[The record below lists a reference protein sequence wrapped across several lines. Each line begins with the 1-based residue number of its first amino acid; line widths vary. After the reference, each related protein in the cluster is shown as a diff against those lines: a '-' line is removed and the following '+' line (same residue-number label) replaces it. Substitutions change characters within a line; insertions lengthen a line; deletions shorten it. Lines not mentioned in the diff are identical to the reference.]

1 VPFSVGDNLGPYELL
16 APLGAGGM
24 GEVWKA
30 RDTRLNRMV
39 AIKRLNGPHTVRF
52 EEEARAIAALNHP
65 HICQIH
71 DMGPD
76 YLVLEYIDG
85 QPLKGPMPLDRALR
99 FAAQIAEALEAAHS
113 KGILHRDLKPG
124 NILVAGN
131 VTKLLDFGLAKNT
144 GDDDATRTMGISGT
158 PLYMSPEQ
166 AEGKALDARS
176 DIFSFGSVLFEMLA
190 GRRAFDSLA
199 AVLRDDPDPL
209 DSPLAAII
217 TRCLRKFPA
226 DRFQSAADLRAA
238 LAQVASSPGIQG
250 GVRPS
255 IAVLPFANMSGDKEQ
270 EYFSDGLAEEIL
282 NLLAK
287 IPSLKVIARTSSF
300 SFRGKEQDIRK
311 IAEALNVKNI
321 LEGSVRRSGN
331 RIRVTAQLIDA
342 TDGSHLWSE
351 RYDRE
356 LTDVF
361 AVQDEIAASIAS
373 ALHLKLTPQPAS
385 VERYKPNVPAYEA
398 YLKGRHHS
406 YQITADSMARAKEYF
421 EQAILFDPKFAL
433 PYSELARL
441 CISFAIGAGRPA
453 TEQMPQLQEL
463 AQRALDLHP
472 DLPEAH
478 SCLGMKAFMFDY
490 DWNEA
495 ERRFSLAFAR
505 EPVPALVCLDYTLYS
520 VALGKAGQAEQ
531 RMRHLVEAEPLVVF
545 YRLHLAFIFL
555 DMGRFAEAERECR
568 KILELDQNSYFGWA
582 FLGLALLARGEI
594 NEARRC
600 CEKGYSLAR
609 YSSASGTLAGLLAL
623 TGEHDRAAELLAK
636 LGPPETYGV
645 PMAWCLFHLHQGD
658 AEKAAD
664 WMDKAIDQRDPGAV
678 FWLRL
683 HAKGAISSS
692 PHWPALAKR
701 MSLPKSAL

>member
-1 VPFSVGDNLGPYELL
+1 MPLSVGDNLGPYELL

-30 RDTRLNRMV
+30 RDMRLDRIV
-39 AIKRLNGPHTVRF
+39 AIKRIKAAHGARF
-52 EEEARAIAALNHP
+52 EQEARAIAALNHP

-71 DMGPD
+71 DIGED

-85 QPLKGPMPLDRALR
+85 SPLRGPMPLDRALR
-99 FAAQIAEALEAAHS
+99 LAGHVVSALEAAHS

-124 NILVAGN
+124 NILVTSNGA
-131 VTKLLDFGLAKNT
+131 KLLDFGLAKLIA
-144 GDDDATRTMGISGT
+144 DEDATQTMAVSGT
-158 PLYMSPEQ
+158 LLYMSPEQ
-166 AEGKALDARS
+166 AEAKPVDARS
-176 DIFSFGSVLFEMLA
+176 DIFSFGAVLHELIS
-190 GRRAFDSLA
+190 GKHAFDSLG
-199 AVLRDDPDPL
+199 AVLRDEPARL
-209 DSPLAAII
+209 DSPAAHIVK
-217 TRCLRKFPA
+217 RCLAKQPGE
-226 DRFQSAADLRAA
+226 RFQTMAEVRAA
-238 LAQVASSPGIQG
+238 LETLAAKPLDQ
-250 GVRPS
+250 RPS
-255 IAVLPFANMSGDKEQ
+255 IAVLPFADMSSGKDQ

-287 IPSLKVIARTSSF
+287 IPGLKVIARTSSF
-300 SFRGKEQDIRK
+300 AFRGEKQDIRK
-311 IAEALNVKNI
+311 IAEALSVRTI
-321 LEGSVRRSGN
+321 LEGSVRKAGN

-361 AVQDEIAASIAS
+361 AVQDEIAVSIAS

-385 VERYKPNVPAYEA
+385 AERYKPNVTAYEA

-421 EQAILFDPKFAL
+421 EQAISFDPKFAL

-441 CISFAIGAGRPA
+441 CVSFAIGAGRPG
-453 TEQMPQLQEL
+453 TEQMPRLQEL
-463 AQRALDLHP
+463 ALRALDLDP
-472 DLPEAH
+472 DSAEEH
-478 SCLGMKAFMFDY
+478 SCLGMKAFMFDN

-495 ERRFSLAFAR
+495 ERRFSLALAR
-505 EPVPALVCLDYTLYS
+505 EPVPALVCLEYTLYS
-520 VALGKAGQAEQ
+520 VALGKAGQAEE
-531 RMRHLVEAEPLVVF
+531 RMRRLVDAEPLVVF

-555 DMGRFAEAERECR
+555 EMGRFAEAERECR
-568 KILELDQNSYFGWA
+568 KILEVDQNSYFGWA
-582 FLGLALLARGEI
+582 FLGLALLAREEI
-594 NEARRC
+594 DEARRC
-600 CEKGYSLAR
+600 CERGYSLAR
-609 YSSASGTLAGLLAL
+609 YSSASGTLAGLLAR
-623 TGEHDRAAELLAK
+623 TGEHNRALELLTK

-683 HAKGAISSS
+683 HAKGAIGSS
-692 PHWPALAKR
+692 PRWPALAKR
-701 MSLPKSAL
+701 MNLPQSAR